1 MNPLHPGGRGG
12 LTVSICARQVRSAPG
27 FYWASNEPQRG
38 VWHKYPPATVAAL
51 KANGADIL
59 KGTESNP
66 RSLTDPSKGRVTV
79 KAGAPYLNLIDPNH
93 GMPAYT
99 LKIFG
104 NKTFNDTSQSPN
116 YVNDAVATME
126 GFFACEYSNGLPQP
140 PPQRSSDRCCA
151 AADR

>member
-1 MNPLHPGGRGG
+1 MARAPSLRRLVFLLLPLLLRSLLLLLSPRLIARVPLPQYEENRGFDHIFG
-12 LTVSICARQVRSAPG
+12 HNQ
-27 FYWASNEPQRG
+27 
-38 VWHKYPPATVAAL
+38 KL

-140 PPQRSSDRCCA
+140 PRHA
-151 AADR
+151 VV